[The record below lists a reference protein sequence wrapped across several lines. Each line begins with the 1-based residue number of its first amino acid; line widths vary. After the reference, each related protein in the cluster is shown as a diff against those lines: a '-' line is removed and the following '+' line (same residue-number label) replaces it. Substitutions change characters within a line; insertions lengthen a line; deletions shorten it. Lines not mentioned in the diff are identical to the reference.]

1 MLDKYHEAIYKLVKK
16 AGDVTVVKKLMLLAD
31 DVPKRTSPVG
41 VTGMSTDVSKRGLL
55 LLRVV

>member
-1 MLDKYHEAIYKLVKK
+1 MFDKYHEAMYKLVKN
-16 AGDVTVVKKLMLLAD
+16 AGDVTDVKMLL
-31 DVPKRTSPVG
+31 DVPNRTSPVG